1 MHKQAQQNFRN
12 FFFIFPRPTITINE
26 VDVKGSSAS
35 GATSTRELLNKKMD
49 MNSEDIELYNAED
62 FSEALSDSEP
72 T

>member
-1 MHKQAQQNFRN
+1 MLEQYDH
-12 FFFIFPRPTITINE
+12 IIIENE
-26 VDVKGSSAS
+26 FWIWNGNSAS

-49 MNSEDIELYNAED
+49 MNSEDNELYIPDD